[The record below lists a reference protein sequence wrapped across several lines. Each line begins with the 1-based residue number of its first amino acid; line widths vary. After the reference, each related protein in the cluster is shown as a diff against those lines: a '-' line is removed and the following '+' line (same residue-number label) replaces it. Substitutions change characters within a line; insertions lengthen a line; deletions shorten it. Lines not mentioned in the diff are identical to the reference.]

1 MPRSITGCFVT
12 QNIGEVA
19 RSDGGISSKKILV
32 KIITAKKT
40 YEIFPIS
47 LLKNYRSVGI
57 SPIATATQGMQS
69 IAFVKIPAYPL
80 GFSTEPLL

>member
-1 MPRSITGCFVT
+1 M

-19 RSDGGISSKKILV
+19 RSDGGVNPYS
-32 KIITAKKT
+32 KKT
-40 YEIFPIS
+40 YEIFSTP